1 MQKGAFLH
9 TERGVMGKFFK
20 IISKRGCLN
29 ANLLVDLPRWKINY
43 NQYKNMQNK
52 LQELT
57 DKLYNEGL
65 SKGKQEGEELLAK
78 AKVQADEMIAKAQAE
93 AAQIVAAA
101 QKQADE
107 IKTKTASDIQM
118 ASRQS
123 IAATKKDIETLIV
136 GKMTDEAVKAALSS
150 KDFVKDIIKAVAE
163 KFTTEGPVD
172 LALILPESLQ
182 KDLEPFVTKEL
193 AKVLNANVEASFS
206 KKVAGGFQI
215 GPKDG
220 GYFVS
225 FTEETFNQL
234 ISEYLRP
241 TTKKLLFG

>member
-1 MQKGAFLH
+1 
-9 TERGVMGKFFK
+9 
-20 IISKRGCLN
+20 
-29 ANLLVDLPRWKINY
+29 
-43 NQYKNMQNK
+43 MQNK

-78 AKVQADEMIAKAQAE
+78 AKVQADDIITKAQAE
-93 AAQIVAAA
+93 AERIIAAA
-101 QKQADE
+101 QKQAEE
-107 IKTKTASDIQM
+107 IKTKTASDVKM
-118 ASRQS
+118 AASQS

-136 GKMTDEAVKAALSS
+136 GKMTGEAVKKTLSS
-150 KDFVKDIIKAVAE
+150 TDFIKELIKAVAE
-163 KFTTEGPVD
+163 KFTTDGPVD
-172 LALILPESLQ
+172 LNLVLPEAL
-182 KDLEPFVTKEL
+182 KNDLEPFATKEL
-193 AKVLNANVEASFS
+193 AKILGAGVQASFS

-241 TTKKLLFG
+241 ATKKLLFG

>member
-1 MQKGAFLH
+1 
-9 TERGVMGKFFK
+9 
-20 IISKRGCLN
+20 
-29 ANLLVDLPRWKINY
+29 
-43 NQYKNMQNK
+43 MQNK

-57 DKLYNEGL
+57 DRLYNEGL

-107 IKTKTASDIQM
+107 IKTKTASDIRM
-118 ASRQS
+118 ASTQS
-123 IAATKKDIETLIV
+123 LAATKKDIETLVV
-136 GKMTDEAVKAALSS
+136 GKMTDEAVKKALSS
-150 KDFVKDIIKAVAE
+150 DDFVKDIIKAVAE
-163 KFTTEGPVD
+163 KFTTDGPVD
-172 LALILPESLQ
+172 LELILPEAL
-182 KDLEPFVTKEL
+182 KADLEPFATKEL
-193 AKVLNANVEASFS
+193 AKILGAGVEASFS
-206 KKVAGGFQI
+206 KKVSGGFKI

-225 FTEETFNQL
+225 FTEETFNEL

-241 TTKKLLFG
+241 ATKKLLFG

>member
-1 MQKGAFLH
+1 
-9 TERGVMGKFFK
+9 
-20 IISKRGCLN
+20 
-29 ANLLVDLPRWKINY
+29 
-43 NQYKNMQNK
+43 MQNK

-78 AKVQADEMIAKAQAE
+78 AKVQAEDIIAKAQAE
-93 AAQIVAAA
+93 AERIIAAA
-101 QKQADE
+101 QKQAEE
-107 IKTKTASDIQM
+107 IKAKTASDVKM
-118 ASRQS
+118 AASQS

-136 GKMTDEAVKAALSS
+136 GKMTGESVKKALTSA
-150 KDFVKDIIKAVAE
+150 DFVKDLIKAVAE
-163 KFTTEGPVD
+163 KFTTDGPVD
-172 LALILPESLQ
+172 LNLVLPESL
-182 KDLEPFVTKEL
+182 KNDLEPFATKEL
-193 AKVLNANVEASFS
+193 AKILGAGVEASFS
-206 KKVAGGFQI
+206 KKIAGGFQI

-241 TTKKLLFG
+241 ATKKLLFG

>member
-1 MQKGAFLH
+1 
-9 TERGVMGKFFK
+9 
-20 IISKRGCLN
+20 
-29 ANLLVDLPRWKINY
+29 
-43 NQYKNMQNK
+43 MQNK

-57 DKLYNEGL
+57 DRLYNEGL

-101 QKQADE
+101 QKQAEE
-107 IKTKTASDIQM
+107 IRTKTASDIKM
-118 ASRQS
+118 ASSQS
-123 IAATKKDIETLIV
+123 LAATKKDIETLVV
-136 GKMTDEAVKAALSS
+136 GKITDEAVKKNLASA
-150 KDFVKDIIKAVAE
+150 DFIKEIIKAVAE

-172 LALILPESLQ
+172 LALVLPETL
-182 KDLEPFVTKEL
+182 KKELEPFATKEL
-193 AKVLNANVEASFS
+193 AKILGAGVEASFS
-206 KKVAGGFQI
+206 KKVSGGFKI

-234 ISEYLRP
+234 IAEYLRP
-241 TTKKLLFG
+241 ATKKLLFG

>member
-1 MQKGAFLH
+1 
-9 TERGVMGKFFK
+9 
-20 IISKRGCLN
+20 
-29 ANLLVDLPRWKINY
+29 
-43 NQYKNMQNK
+43 MQNK

-78 AKVQADEMIAKAQAE
+78 AKVQAEEIIAKAQAE

-107 IKTKTASDIQM
+107 IKTKTASDIRM
-118 ASRQS
+118 ASSQS

-136 GKMTDEAVKAALSS
+136 GKMAGAEVKKNLTSADFI
-150 KDFVKDIIKAVAE
+150 KDLIKAVAE
-163 KFTTEGPVD
+163 KFSTDGPVD
-172 LALILPESLQ
+172 LSLILPESLQ

-193 AKVLNANVEASFS
+193 GKLLNAGVDASFS
-206 KKVAGGFQI
+206 KKIAGGFQI

-225 FTEETFNQL
+225 FTENTFNQL
-234 ISEYLRP
+234 IYEYLRP
-241 TTKKLLFG
+241 ATKKLLFG

>member
-1 MQKGAFLH
+1 
-9 TERGVMGKFFK
+9 
-20 IISKRGCLN
+20 
-29 ANLLVDLPRWKINY
+29 
-43 NQYKNMQNK
+43 MQNK

-78 AKVQADEMIAKAQAE
+78 AKVQADELVAKAQAE

-101 QKQADE
+101 QKQAE
-107 IKTKTASDIQM
+107 ELKTKTASDLKM
-118 ASRQS
+118 AAAQS

-136 GKMTDEAVKAALSS
+136 GKMTDDAVKKTLSS
-150 KDFVKDIIKAVAE
+150 PDFIKEMIKTVAE
-163 KFTTEGPVD
+163 KFTTDGPVD
-172 LALILPESLQ
+172 LNIILPESL
-182 KDLEPFVTKEL
+182 KSDLEPFVATEL
-193 AKVLNANVEASFS
+193 AKILGAGVEASFS
-206 KKVAGGFQI
+206 KKVSGGFQI

-220 GYFVS
+220 GWFVS

-241 TTKKLLFG
+241 ATKKILFG